1 MPTIRI
7 ACLQLRA
14 HELED
19 APEALDDALAAI
31 DLAADEGAHLVV
43 TPEMTFPAYLLR
55 SKQAFRNAAGSEAQ
69 VLAAFAA
76 RAKRHAITLVV
87 GLGTSEGEHVYNTAV
102 VFDPEGNELARYHKS
117 FLWHFDRKWFTAG
130 DEYPVVETPLGK
142 IGILIC
148 ADARVPEIARTMALA
163 GADLIVDPTAWL
175 ASGRD
180 TETLYNPQTDYFL
193 PVRAVENG
201 IPFAA
206 ADKWGTEAGTIR
218 YLGRSRVVGADG
230 STRGEAG
237 TEGDACVVA
246 DVEVGSRGLPLA
258 RRPEL
263 YAVLA
268 RATETLPATKAA
280 AERTS
285 ADPSPVR
292 IAAAQLG
299 DRVGREEFLEEAARF
314 AAAAAAQDTALLL
327 FQDTSAV
334 LDDADV
340 QALSDLSLDA
350 GSIRLGFTYRA
361 ALPGGGQARRF
372 VLMSAGSEVYR
383 YDQSHLSQRDLAGG
397 LVAGAELAPVV
408 EMPFGRVAA
417 MIGAEAVVPE
427 IARCLMLQ
435 GAEIILWPAAAGGP
449 LYNFARARAD
459 ENHAFVVLAAPS
471 VEGAGAVVVAPN
483 GVALASAPP
492 GMAFAPGAN
501 VVASTARAREVVPG
515 THVVNARRPRSY
527 RRLVEV

>member
-1 MPTIRI
+1 MPNIRI

-31 DLAADEGAHLVV
+31 DLAADEGAHLVI

-55 SKQAFRNAAGSEAQ
+55 SKQAYRNAAGSEAQ

-87 GLGTSEGEHVYNTAV
+87 GLGTSEGDSVYNTAV
-102 VFDPEGNELARYHKS
+102 VFDPEGNELGRYRKS

-130 DEYPVVETPLGK
+130 EEYPVIQTPLGK

-148 ADARVPEIARTMALA
+148 ADSRVPEIARTMALN
-163 GADLIVDPTAWL
+163 GADLIVDPTAWVT
-175 ASGRD
+175 SGRD
-180 TETLYNPQTDYFL
+180 AEALYNPQTDYFL

-201 IPFAA
+201 IPIAA
-206 ADKWGTEAGTIR
+206 ADKWGMEAGTIH
-218 YLGRSRVVGADG
+218 YVGRSRVVGADG

-246 DVEVGSRGLPLA
+246 DVEIGSRGLPLA

-263 YAVLA
+263 YRTLTG
-268 RATETLPATKAA
+268 ATESLPVTRAA
-280 AERTS
+280 GERVS
-285 ADPSPVR
+285 ADPTPAR
-292 IAAAQLG
+292 IATAQLR
-299 DRVGREEFLEEAARF
+299 DKIGREEFLEEAARLV
-314 AAAAAAQDTALLL
+314 AAAVAQDTALLL

-334 LDDADV
+334 LDDTAV
-340 QALSDLSLDA
+340 QALSDISLDA
-350 GSIRLGFTYRA
+350 GGIRLGFTYRA
-361 ALPGGGQARRF
+361 ELPGGGQARRF
-372 VLMSAGSEVYR
+372 VLMSSGSEVYR
-383 YDQSHLSQRDLAGG
+383 YDQTHLSQRDVSGG
-397 LVAGAELAPVV
+397 FVAGPELAPVL

-427 IARCLMLQ
+427 VARCLMLQ

-459 ENHAFVVLAAPS
+459 ENRVFVVLAAPA
-471 VEGAGAVVVAPN
+471 VEGAGAVVVAPS
-483 GVALASAPP
+483 GVALASAPT
-492 GMAFAPGAN
+492 GVEFAPGAN
-501 VVASTARAREVVPG
+501 VVASTARAKEVVPG
-515 THVVNARRPRSY
+515 THIVNARRPKSY